1 MRTINP
7 IVLFLPIAFTLL
19 LGLMPSANGHIETT
33 PYLFQ
38 ILPIIS
44 VFNPFLG
51 YLSSLAFAVGDIIQ
65 KLIIDDVYYGGT
77 GRTAADW
84 IGARIGFLIS
94 YTSVILFGLLPGIL
108 GRQMKNYMIQRQMA
122 GRATDGAVPTLILSL
137 IPFVLGG
144 PIGAAIFQRQMA
156 GRATDGAV
164 PTLISRLIPFV
175 LGGAIGAAI
184 CGAAAIGLELPSFYL
199 RANPDVS
206 CATAMINTNIRYTIP
221 MAAASGFIGGIV
233 GPIANSVLPKIVP
246 PTTVATSTEALG
258 SVSEGI
264 ATGISQLRGL
274 LDKYLPARPPSGPMQ
289 PAANTSG
296 RIPATPG
303 SYPPEGYIQ
312 IGDWYEPLSPAQW
325 APPTEVEPATETAPV
340 EVEPATP
347 IAQEPEPVS
356 ETPPGEDVP
365 AERTSPVEEQERQ
378 GLLTRKE
385 PDISDLAGNIAD
397 EILNTAIPPGEAL
410 NVFDDD
416 KWKELTNK
424 EREAIIKSI
433 AKPIAE
439 EMGIPQPKLT
449 SLSSDALANKFGDDY
464 KTVAAAYDH
473 ETDTVYFNLDASSWN
488 SAIECADTTA
498 HEFRHAY
505 QYKIK
510 NPKAPEGS
518 FERDCHETFEHPIEY
533 KTDPVNNM
541 KQMTERDA
549 RNVGGRVND
558 RILQRLW
565 EMKYPKAGK

>member
-19 LGLMPSANGHIETT
+19 LGLMPSANGHIEAT

-65 KLIIDDVYYGGT
+65 KLIIDDVYYGGA

-108 GRQMKNYMIQRQMA
+108 GRQLKNYMIQRQMA
-122 GRATDGAVPTLILSL
+122 GRS
-137 IPFVLGG
+137 
-144 PIGAAIFQRQMA
+144 
-156 GRATDGAV
+156 TDGAV
-164 PTLISRLIPFV
+164 PTLISSLIPFV

-199 RANPDVS
+199 RENPDVS
-206 CATAMINTNIRYTIP
+206 CATAMINANIRYTIP
-221 MAAASGFIGGIV
+221 TAAASGFIGGIV
-233 GPIANSVLPKIVP
+233 GPIANSFLPKIMP

-258 SVSEGI
+258 PVSEGI

-274 LDKYLPARPPSGPMQ
+274 LDKYLPARPPSGPAQ

-303 SYPPEGYIQ
+303 SYPPNGYIR

-347 IAQEPEPVS
+347 IAQEPESVS

-416 KWKELTNK
+416 KWKKLTNK
-424 EREAIIKSI
+424 KKAAIIESI
-433 AKPIAE
+433 AKVTAE
-439 EMGIPQPKLT
+439 KTGISQPKL
-449 SLSSDALANKFGDDY
+449 SYLSSDALAKKFGGNY
-464 KTVAAAYDH
+464 KNVAAVYDH
-473 ETDTVYFNLDASSWN
+473 ETDIVYFNLDAPGWN

-518 FERDCHETFEHPIEY
+518 FERDCYETYEHPIEFE
-533 KTDPVNNM
+533 TDPVNNM
-541 KQMTERDA
+541 KQITERDA